1 MFGPGGLIKPESV
14 RLDLYE
20 MITDREY
27 GVEIHPAM
35 EMCIMPAGKCFWEHS
50 GALYCCERSNGRSH
64 DYSPL
69 PHTTIIEDQAF
80 MSVYAW
86 IGYLSEDA
94 CKISW
99 LPQR

>member
-1 MFGPGGLIKPESV
+1 MPFGWRPLETSKSSLYTKHTVFKSHVELFGPGGLIKPESV

-64 DYSPL
+64 D
-69 PHTTIIEDQAF
+69 
-80 MSVYAW
+80 
-86 IGYLSEDA
+86 
-94 CKISW
+94 
-99 LPQR
+99 